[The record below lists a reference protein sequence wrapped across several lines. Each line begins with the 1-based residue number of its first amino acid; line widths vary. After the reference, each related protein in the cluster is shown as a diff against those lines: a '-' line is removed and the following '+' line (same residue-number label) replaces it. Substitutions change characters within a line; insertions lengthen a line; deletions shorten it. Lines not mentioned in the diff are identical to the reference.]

1 MFGVRGAE
9 SFQAEYQRLVEV
21 WLRRITDL
29 EERLDRASQNPEK
42 SSETVGQLE
51 QSKITIS
58 DHKGNVLY
66 DETQDKKVCSISPE
80 QMQQLEEA
88 LTSEV
93 GEIVEGLPSFKVE
106 VNGETFFESSSEK
119 IVVNK
124 KLVESAP
131 AIEGDV
137 KVFLSENGESEYD
150 DYYDEQSDSD
160 NYSQEPESE
169 EVQLPLEQND
179 ALTNALVEMMVPIIE
194 ALPVVEEPTPS
205 LQKEEDLFFE
215 PSETLTQKL
224 PPIQKEEK
232 LSTKVGIPTQDTSV
246 LLPQKSGIDA
256 VQEALGEM
264 KEGSLKSLLQ
274 GMTTDMQATGAQQLP
289 NPAMDTLLSE
299 RTFDKTNPQWWQ
311 QLGNKLDAMVTMVR
325 ENFIQ
330 HRAASTLKDLANRM
344 ALQPGDSFEGADY
357 NLSRVGKDYTLTDKQ
372 GNELMKFQPSP
383 LGVKVD
389 QSLPALDD
397 SHFNK
402 TEQLRQDFKE
412 GRSPGGSFMSQGAA
426 EAKNI
431 KRINTI
437 TQALSQY
444 AMAQGGK
451 ASVEGK
457 FNYSFK
463 ANSSGSAIIRDSE
476 GKALLAV
483 AQGHMR
489 SRMSEK
495 DLQHFEQMLPALG
508 GSIQQSQRATQAQTK
523 PLASSGKQLE
533 I

>member
-9 SFQAEYQRLVEV
+9 SFQAEYQILVEFG
-21 WLRRITDL
+21 LRRITDL
-29 EERLDRASQNPEK
+29 EERLDRTSQKQGEPKKIEVRDKDNTLLYG
-42 SSETVGQLE
+42 ETEAG
-51 QSKITIS
+51 KIICT
-58 DHKGNVLY
+58 
-66 DETQDKKVCSISPE
+66 ISPE

-88 LTSEV
+88 LPFEP
-93 GEIVEGLPSFKVE
+93 GDELKGLPSLKIE
-106 VNGETFFESSSEK
+106 VDGETFFSSESEK
-119 IVVNK
+119 IVVNEK
-124 KLVESAP
+124 FVEFVP
-131 AIEGDV
+131 VLPEIE
-137 KVFLSENGESEYD
+137 
-150 DYYDEQSDSD
+150 
-160 NYSQEPESE
+160 PE
-169 EVQLPLEQND
+169 EVQQREQEGEND
-179 ALTNALVEMMVPIIE
+179 ALTDALVEMIVPIIQ
-194 ALPVVEEPTPS
+194 ALPAVVEEPAPS

-232 LSTKVGIPTQDTSV
+232 LSTRVEIPTQDTSV

-274 GMTTDMQATGAQQLP
+274 GMTTDMQATGAQQLL

-299 RTFDKTNPQWWQ
+299 RTQDKTNPQWWQ
-311 QLGNKLDAMVTMVR
+311 QLGTKVEMMVAAVQ
-325 ENFIQ
+325 ENFTQ

-372 GNELMKFQPSP
+372 GNELMKFQSSP

-412 GRSPGGSFMSQGAA
+412 GRSPGGSFMSHGVA

-457 FNYSFK
+457 FNYSFE

-483 AQGHMR
+483 GGGHMR

-508 GSIQQSQRATQAQTK
+508 GSIQQPQRATQAQTK